1 MKLLIAD
8 DEILIREAIIARIK
22 KGNYL
27 FDEILQAENGLEAKQ
42 LIKEHKPELVIT
54 DVRMDGM
61 TGLDLIK
68 SCQAL
73 STPSVFIV
81 ISGYAEFEYVQNA
94 LYHGACCYLLK
105 PITQEKLFDALDKA
119 AEKYDALIRLTIA
132 EEKNTLLE
140 LGNLF
145 RKCVGNS
152 IEDTEYSQMLSLLGA
167 GHNSYFILGS
177 AHLSRYNQDRYFSI
191 ENVYST
197 LTGGLSSR
205 ISIAFQL
212 LPGEHAQD
220 RSIIFWDSH
229 LPDIEKDL
237 LDAIQS
243 QIRKMNVLG
252 ATLTLGLSPISAVI
266 GRDIFM
272 SSEHA
277 LSKRFLTGNGKVYQ
291 AAPETSDSGHL
302 PPDIKTLEHELL
314 HQTPQDTALKL
325 FELIEN
331 YYPLVH
337 NAEYL
342 LQYVYETL
350 IRLNFYPDKT
360 SWDSLIQDKYWSGCE
375 NKEELLAVIK
385 KEIDKTCLMKATSEE
400 ISITEM
406 VKEYL
411 QSSYAESLTLDR
423 IAQRYHLNPR
433 YFSTLFKKKEGIS
446 PMDYLTQIR
455 MEAAKN
461 ILLTTDTAAASIAQ
475 LVGYEDPRYFYKV
488 FKKQTGMTPTEYRNM
503 PVLPNNKSEG

>member
-73 STPSVFIV
+73 GIPSVFIV

-119 AEKYDALIRLTIA
+119 SEKYDALIRLTIA

-152 IEDTEYSQMLSLLGA
+152 IEDTEYNRLLSLLGA
-167 GHNSYFILGS
+167 GHNSLFILGS

-197 LTGGLSSR
+197 LAGGLSSR
-205 ISIAFQL
+205 ISTAFQL

-229 LPDIEKDL
+229 LPDMEKDL
-237 LDAIQS
+237 LDTVQS

-252 ATLTLGLSPISAVI
+252 ATLTLGLSPISPVI
-266 GRDIFM
+266 DRDIFI

-277 LSKRFLTGNGKVYQ
+277 LSKRFLMGNGKVYQ
-291 AAPETSDSGHL
+291 AAPESSDPGHI

-325 FELIEN
+325 FELVEN

-360 SWDSLIQDKYWSGCE
+360 SWDLLIQDKYWSGCE

-400 ISITEM
+400 MSITEM

-455 MEAAKN
+455 MEAAQN
-461 ILLTTDTAAASIAQ
+461 ILLTTDTAAASIAP

-488 FKKQTGMTPTEYRNM
+488 FKKQTGMTPTEYRSK
-503 PVLPNNKSEG
+503 PILPNNKSKG

>member
-73 STPSVFIV
+73 SIPSVFIV

-119 AEKYDALIRLTIA
+119 SEKYDALIRLTIA

-152 IEDTEYSQMLSLLGA
+152 IEDTEYNRLLSLLGA
-167 GHNSYFILGS
+167 GHNSLFILGS

-197 LTGGLSSR
+197 LAGGLSSR
-205 ISIAFQL
+205 ISTAFQL

-220 RSIIFWDSH
+220 RSIIFWDRH

-237 LDAIQS
+237 LNAIQS

-266 GRDIFM
+266 DRDIFM

-277 LSKRFLTGNGKVYQ
+277 LSKRFLMGNGKVYQ
-291 AAPETSDSGHL
+291 AAPETSDPGHL

-325 FELIEN
+325 FELVEN

-400 ISITEM
+400 MSITEM

-461 ILLTTDTAAASIAQ
+461 ILQTTDTAAASIAP

-503 PVLPNNKSEG
+503 PVLPNNKPKA